1 MIEVNIFDFDK
12 DIYEQNLIVLVFEF
26 IRGEVKFNGLDALK
40 AQLNMDKIAAATILQ
55 KYP

>member
-1 MIEVNIFDFDK
+1 MVFD
-12 DIYEQNLIVLVFEF
+12 Y

-40 AQLNMDKIAAATILQ
+40 DQLNKDRIAAATILQ